1 MTGYYRKACIVL
13 LLANELGAFSLWRLG
28 AAGLRNASSVIR
40 SARHDEGVFFGG
52 SLVWIVEVCRK

>member
-40 SARHDEGVFFGG
+40 SARHDEGVFGG
-52 SLVWIVEVCRK
+52 SLVWFVEVCRK